1 MSKLPVYYPGDS
13 VVVMFR
19 VRSRKNGLP
28 VPLKDYRV
36 EAAFYTRLLG
46 RRLHASSCPAAPE
59 AIPIE
64 AANDYVLRIVLPPGA
79 TERLP
84 RGKCTAR
91 LTLTHPTEG
100 SRLTAVRK
108 IFTLKE
114 EPQALLS

>member
-19 VRSRKNGLP
+19 VRGRGDGLP
-28 VPLKDYRV
+28 VPLKDYRA

-46 RRLHASSCPAAPE
+46 RRLHASSCPADPE

-84 RGKCTAR
+84 RGTCAVR
-91 LTLTHPTEG
+91 LTLTHPADGT
-100 SRLTAVRK
+100 RLTAVRK

-114 EPQALLS
+114 KTN